1 MEDETDAELFIEAQD
16 TVWQNV
22 LAELREGEKRTHWM
36 WFVFPQLA
44 ALGQSDMS
52 QLYGLHDLGEARAYL
67 ADPTLRAR
75 LAETATLVLTHTDK
89 TAQQIFGPLDAAKL
103 RSSMTLFASVPQA
116 PDVFQSVLDEF
127 FAGDPCPKTVKLI
140 NG

>member
-16 TVWQNV
+16 TVWANV
-22 LAELREGEKRTHWM
+22 LKELQDGEKRTHWM

-44 ALGQSDMS
+44 ALGQSDIS

-67 ADPTLRAR
+67 ADHTLQTR
-75 LAETATLVLTHTDK
+75 LVEVAALTLGHSDT
-89 TAQQIFGPLDAAKL
+89 TAQQIFGKVDAAKL
-103 RSSMTLFASVPQA
+103 RSCMTLFSAVPGA
-116 PDVFQSVLDEF
+116 PDVFQSVLDTF
-127 FAGDPCPKTVKLI
+127 FDGQPCPQTVKLL